1 MTDRLVALAINS
13 SCDYGVNTI
22 GTTINGTFNKFR
34 GSAASDSVNR
44 SPVIEETMD
53 TLAPASIKGGVYSVS
68 GNIDGTLRGD
78 PGSINML
85 NVFMGKQASGTP
97 TGFFYLS
104 SQPFYDKAGTGNAT
118 LLVYDEQSREGSG
131 SGTYYTGLGLNSME
145 ISLNVKDYAKV
156 KFGFIA
162 RRGITT
168 HGALGTAPTEPADWD
183 TYPMAVFYNAVLTFG
198 GNTLATKGITLKA
211 ERKFDTD
218 YQFIGSQFL
227 QGLYQNGLSNL
238 GGTLTLGSGEW
249 DLLSQVI
256 NGTTSAG
263 ALDSGKNEFDGSLAN
278 TMASGEL
285 VITLYKPSGMLT
297 VADKIIEIIAK
308 KCVITDMN
316 RSVQNRNMWEKT
328 VSWQAELPTP
338 SDFSIQT
345 SGFA

>member
-1 MTDRLVALAINS
+1 MTDRLIAIAINS

-22 GTTINGTFNKFR
+22 GTTISGTFNKFR
-34 GSAASDSVNR
+34 GSSVSDSVNR

-85 NVFMGKQASGTP
+85 KVFMGKQATTVTAG
-97 TGFFYLS
+97 YLQLS
-104 SQPFYDKAGTGNAT
+104 SQPYFSTSAAENAT
-118 LLVYDEQSREGSG
+118 LLVYDEQARSGAG

-168 HGALGTAPTEPADWD
+168 HGALSTAPTEPDDWD
-183 TYPMAVFYNAVLTFG
+183 TYPMAVFYNAVLTFDG
-198 GNTLATKGITLKA
+198 TPLETKGITLKA
-211 ERKFDTD
+211 ERKFDAD

-238 GGTLTLGSGEW
+238 GGTLTLGAGEW
-249 DLLSQVI
+249 ELLSQVI
-256 NGTTSAG
+256 NGTSGAG
-263 ALDSGKNEFDGSLAN
+263 ALDNGNAEFDGTLGN
-278 TMASGEL
+278 DMASGEL
-285 VITLYKPSGMLT
+285 VITLYKPAGRT
-297 VADKIIEIIAK
+297 TDADKILEITAS

-338 SDFSIQT
+338 DDFLIQYT
-345 SGFA
+345 FS

>member
-22 GTTINGTFNKFR
+22 GTSISGTFNKFR
-34 GSAASDSVNR
+34 GSAVADSVNR

-53 TLAPASIKGGVYSVS
+53 TLAPASIYGGVYSVS

-85 NVFMGKQASGTP
+85 NVFMGKQATTVTAGYFQMSYSP
-97 TGFFYLS
+97 FF
-104 SQPFYDKAGTGNAT
+104 DKTAATNAT
-118 LLVYDEQSREGSG
+118 LLVYDEQSRANQGSA
-131 SGTYYTGLGLNSME
+131 TYYTGLGLNSME

-168 HGALGTAPTEPADWD
+168 HGALGTAPTEPSDWD

-198 GNTLATKGITLKA
+198 GTTLETKGITIKA

-238 GGTLTLGSGEW
+238 GGTLTLGAGEW
-249 DLLSQVI
+249 DLLSRVI

-263 ALDSGKNEFDGSLAN
+263 ALDATKKEFDGSLAN
-278 TMASGEL
+278 TMAKGTL
-285 VITLYKPSGMLT
+285 VITLYKPTGRT
-297 VADKIIEIIAK
+297 ADTDKILEIIAT
-308 KCVITDMN
+308 KCVVTDMN

-328 VSWQAELPTP
+328 VSWQAELPSP
-338 SDFSIQT
+338 NDFLIRYTFS
-345 SGFA
+345 

>member
-13 SCDYGVNTI
+13 SCDYGVSTI
-22 GTTINGTFNKFR
+22 GTTISGTFNKFR
-34 GSAASDSVNR
+34 GSAEADSVNR

-78 PGSINML
+78 QGSINML
-85 NVFMGKQASGTP
+85 NVFMGKQATTVTAGY
-97 TGFFYLS
+97 FQLS

-118 LLVYDEQSREGSG
+118 LLVYDEQSRDNAGSA
-131 SGTYYTGLGLNSME
+131 TYYTGLGLNSME

-168 HGALGTAPTEPADWD
+168 HGALGTAPTEPENWD
-183 TYPMAVFYNAVLTFG
+183 TYPMGVFYNAVIEFG
-198 GNTLATKGITLKA
+198 GTPLMTKGVTLKA

-227 QGLYQNGLSNL
+227 QGLYQNGLSNI
-238 GGTLTLGSGEW
+238 GGTLTLGAGEW
-249 DLLSQVI
+249 DMLSRVI
-256 NGTTSAG
+256 NGTTNAG
-263 ALDSGKNEFDGSLAN
+263 ALDSSKVEFDGSLAN
-278 TMASGEL
+278 TMASGSL
-285 VITLYKPSGMLT
+285 TITLYKPSGRTADTDKILEIT
-297 VADKIIEIIAK
+297 VA

-338 SDFSIQT
+338 DDFLIQYT
-345 SGFA
+345 FT

>member
-1 MTDRLVALAINS
+1 MTDRLVAIAINS

-22 GTTINGTFNKFR
+22 GTTISGTFNKFR
-34 GSAASDSVNR
+34 GSAVADSVNR

-53 TLAPASIKGGVYSVS
+53 TLAPASIKGGVYAVS

-85 NVFMGKQASGTP
+85 NVFMGKQATTVTAGH
-97 TGFFYLS
+97 FVLS
-104 SQPFYDKAGTGNAT
+104 SQPFYDSAGTGNAT
-118 LLVYDEQSREGSG
+118 LLVYDEQANGG
-131 SGTYYTGLGLNSME
+131 DGTGTYYTGLGLNSME

-168 HGALGTAPTEPADWD
+168 HGALATAPTEPTSWD
-183 TYPMAVFYNAVLTFG
+183 SFPMSVFYNAVLQFASG
-198 GNTLATKGITLKA
+198 TLETKGITIKA

-238 GGTLTLGSGEW
+238 GGTLTLGAGEW
-249 DLLSQVI
+249 ELLSQVI

-263 ALDSGKNEFDGSLAN
+263 TLDSDNSEFDGTLEN
-278 TMASGEL
+278 TMATGKLEL
-285 VITLYKPSGMLT
+285 TLYKPDATAEILKIT
-297 VADKIIEIIAK
+297 VE
-308 KCVITDMN
+308 KCIITDMN

-328 VSWQAELPTP
+328 VSWQAELPDP
-338 SDFSIQT
+338 DDFLIQYT
-345 SGFA
+345 FS